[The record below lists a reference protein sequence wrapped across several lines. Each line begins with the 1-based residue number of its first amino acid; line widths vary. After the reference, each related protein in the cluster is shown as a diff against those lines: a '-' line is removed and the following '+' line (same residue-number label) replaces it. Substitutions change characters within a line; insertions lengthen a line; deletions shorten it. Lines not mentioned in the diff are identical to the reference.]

1 MTAYT
6 HYVEL
11 TLEPGLF
18 QASIGNRP
26 TIVYWHERVLKILHG
41 VFSSNNLYLPIA
53 FPEYLAGDFS
63 KLGKKIRV
71 FGSRDELLQFRD
83 LLRQNDWVK
92 SSVKIMEVKEVPS
105 VKKMV
110 SFHRIQ
116 WPKRNKNTPENYIKK
131 CREFELLP
139 SIKIQSSSNKNWFIL
154 GISKKNHHSILENG
168 RIDAYGLSGSITPVV
183 LPDF

>member
-1 MTAYT
+1 MTVYT

-11 TLEPGLF
+11 ILEPGLF
-18 QASIGNRP
+18 QASIGTRP
-26 TIVYWHERVLKILHG
+26 TIVYWHERLLKILHG
-41 VFSSNNLYLPIA
+41 IFSSNNLHLPIT
-53 FPEYLAGDFS
+53 FPEYLSGDFS

-71 FGSRDELLQFRD
+71 FGLRDELVQFRD

-92 SSVKIMEVKEVPS
+92 LSVKIMEVKDIPS
-105 VKKMV
+105 VKKMA
-110 SFHRIQ
+110 SFHRVQ

-139 SIKIQSSSNKNWFIL
+139 SVKLQSSSNKNWFIL
-154 GISKKNHHSILENG
+154 GISKKNHDNIIEKGKL
-168 RIDAYGLSGSITPVV
+168 DTYGLSGSMNPVV